1 MRSTHIPSN
10 THAPL
15 NTMNQ
20 KLNCVTNSAI
30 NILAVRA
37 FGEAEFWLSGG
48 KVILI
53 FILFFFTFV
62 TMVGGNPD
70 NDAYGFRYWKNPGA
84 FAEHPLKNS
93 TGSLA
98 RFEGFL
104 SCLWSAS
111 FTVVGPEYIAM
122 AAAETKR
129 PRKYIKTAF
138 KTVYWRFGLFF
149 ILGALCVG
157 IVVPW
162 NDPALQGVLDGTLGS
177 GTAAA
182 SPYVIAMSNMRVGA
196 LPHVVN
202 ALLITSIFSA
212 GNTYTY
218 CATRTLY
225 SLALEGRA
233 PKFLRYCTKNGIP
246 LFAFAVVM
254 CFPFLSFL
262 SLNSSSAEAISW
274 FVSLITAGALIDY
287 LVMALTFINFH
298 KACKVQGVDRRTF
311 PYFGWLQPFCAYVA
325 ATAVTVICIFYGYGS
340 FQPWNV
346 ETFFQNYTMQLLAP
360 ILYIGWKVI
369 KKTKKVKPEELDLV
383 WERPVIDAY
392 EASFI
397 SPPTGFWLEMGQLI
411 GIKRN
416 VRDDERNI

>member
-1 MRSTHIPSN
+1 MYSLT
-10 THAPL
+10 L
-15 NTMNQ
+15 M
-20 KLNCVTNSAI
+20 NSAI
-30 NILAVRA
+30 NVLAVRA

-53 FILFFFTFV
+53 FMLFFFTFI
-62 TMVGGNPD
+62 TMCGGNPQK
-70 NDAYGFRYWKNPGA
+70 DAYGFRYWNNPGA

-104 SCLWSAS
+104 SCLWSAA

-138 KTVYWRFGLFF
+138 KTVYWRFGMFF
-149 ILGALCVG
+149 ILGALFVG

-162 NDPALQGVLDGTLGS
+162 NDETLQAILS
-177 GTAAA
+177 GEGRAGAAA
-182 SPYVIAMSNMRVGA
+182 SPYVIAMSNLGVEG

-233 PKFLRYCTKNGIP
+233 PKILTKTLKNGKNP
-246 LFAFAVVM
+246 L
-254 CFPFLSFL
+254 SR
-262 SLNSSSAEAISW
+262 I
-274 FVSLITAGALIDY
+274 I
-287 LVMALTFINFH
+287 
-298 KACKVQGVDRRTF
+298 
-311 PYFGWLQPFCAYVA
+311 
-325 ATAVTVICIFYGYGS
+325 ICS
-340 FQPWNV
+340 N
-346 ETFFQNYTMQLLAP
+346 
-360 ILYIGWKVI
+360 
-369 KKTKKVKPEELDLV
+369 D
-383 WERPVIDAY
+383 
-392 EASFI
+392 
-397 SPPTGFWLEMGQLI
+397 
-411 GIKRN
+411 
-416 VRDDERNI
+416 

>member
-1 MRSTHIPSN
+1 VFH
-10 THAPL
+10 
-15 NTMNQ
+15 
-20 KLNCVTNSAI
+20 SAI
-30 NILAVRA
+30 NVLAVRA

-53 FILFFFTFV
+53 FMLFFFTFI
-62 TMVGGNPD
+62 TMVGGNPE
-70 NDAYGFRYWKNPGA
+70 NDAYGFRYWNNPGA
-84 FAEHPLKNS
+84 FAPHPLKNS

-104 SCLWSAS
+104 SSLWSAC
-111 FTVVGPEYIAM
+111 FTIVGPEYIAM

-162 NDPALQGVLDGTLGS
+162 NDPTLQAILS
-177 GTAAA
+177 GEGRAGAAA
-182 SPYVIAMSNMRVGA
+182 SPYVIAMSNMGIGG

-233 PKFLRYCTKNGIP
+233 PKILTKTLKNGKHPP
-246 LFAFAVVM
+246 L
-254 CFPFLSFL
+254 S
-262 SLNSSSAEAISW
+262 
-274 FVSLITAGALIDY
+274 T
-287 LVMALTFINFH
+287 
-298 KACKVQGVDRRTF
+298 
-311 PYFGWLQPFCAYVA
+311 
-325 ATAVTVICIFYGYGS
+325 
-340 FQPWNV
+340 
-346 ETFFQNYTMQLLAP
+346 
-360 ILYIGWKVI
+360 
-369 KKTKKVKPEELDLV
+369 
-383 WERPVIDAY
+383 
-392 EASFI
+392 
-397 SPPTGFWLEMGQLI
+397 
-411 GIKRN
+411 
-416 VRDDERNI
+416 